1 MIRVAGSARRT
12 FNFPADLPTAFA
24 YYSDVGRILTYLP
37 HIFLVQA
44 HAYDQFRMLYSTLEL
59 GVYHIR
65 IFCDLRTTLDVAR
78 DRWAIHI
85 NPLRGVPPVS
95 PKAGLSASI
104 AQGDYS
110 SSSVFHDEG
119 QKTRIDFRMTLQA
132 RLPTPLGLRLMPAS
146 VVDGIAG
153 NITNARIHEIA
164 SGFIQR
170 SMDAFPYW
178 LEEMQQPRPRRPNYV
193 TRSGGK

>member
-1 MIRVAGSARRT
+1 MIRVAGSSHHT
-12 FNFPADLPTAFA
+12 FSFPADLPTAFA

-44 HAYDQFRMLYSTLEL
+44 YAYDQFRMLYSTVEL

-78 DRWAIHI
+78 DRRAIHI
-85 NPLRGVPPVS
+85 SPFREAPPVS
-95 PKAGLSASI
+95 PKAGLSASV
-104 AQGDYS
+104 AQGYYS
-110 SSSVFHDEG
+110 SSSVFHDNG
-119 QKTRIDFRMTLQA
+119 QKTRIDFSMNLQA
-132 RLPTPLGLRLMPAS
+132 RLPTPLGLRLMPSA

-178 LEEMQQPRPRRPNYV
+178 LEEMQQPRSRRPNYV
-193 TRSGGK
+193 TRSDGK